1 MKKALFL
8 VGVIF
13 SLMVASCT
21 SFSLFIRPPVFVAVS
36 ESPRSSSNLV
46 TISVQPSWENDG
58 PGNSHGNNGQGQKRV
73 SSFTVTIRNNTGSTI
88 RILWNK
94 SALKYNGGSFAPFI
108 DGHDYGNSPSSM
120 NYMILSP
127 HGSARKTIY
136 STQQR
141 YIDKGKHDEWKMRP
155 IEADHVVLVFCVQS
169 YDNME
174 EYYTITM

>member
-13 SLMVASCT
+13 SLLVASCT

-36 ESPRSSSNLV
+36 ESPRSSSLV
-46 TISVQPSWENDG
+46 TISVQPSWENNG
-58 PGNSHGNNGQGQKRV
+58 PGNSHGNNGQGQKRL

-108 DGHDYGNSPSSM
+108 DGHDFGNSPSSM
-120 NYMILSP
+120 NYMIISP
-127 HGSARKTIY
+127 HGSARKTIF
-136 STQQR
+136 SSQQR
-141 YIDKGKHDEWKMRP
+141 YFDNDKHDEWKMRP

-174 EYYTITM
+174 EYYTITI